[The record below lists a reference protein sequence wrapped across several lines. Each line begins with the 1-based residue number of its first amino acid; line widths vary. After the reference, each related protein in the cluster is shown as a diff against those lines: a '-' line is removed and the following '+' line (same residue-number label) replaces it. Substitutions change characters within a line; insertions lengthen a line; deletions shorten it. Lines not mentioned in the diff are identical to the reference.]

1 MSPSV
6 NSVIEK
12 KKKMCKLNR
21 KEIIA
26 DLNDTSNISW
36 TLKKKKKKSHQLLIV
51 GYLWD
56 IMHLSH
62 KHFRS
67 PILSPGNQ

>member
-1 MSPSV
+1 MSPSF

-12 KKKMCKLNR
+12 KVCILNR

-36 TLKKKKKKSHQLLIV
+36 TLKKNLTNYLKSAIFEIACIYSTNNL
-51 GYLWD
+51 D
-56 IMHLSH
+56 HLS
-62 KHFRS
+62 
-67 PILSPGNQ
+67 